1 MDPTT
6 SPETVA
12 QTISILDLIRQ
23 GWYVTYPLILMS
35 ILVTSILI
43 ERIWALRGV
52 ARDIEGV
59 TEDACEKL
67 GTGADAAEG
76 ALRGAINRSAAARIY
91 APLLPLLGRATTDDL
106 LEYGERRRLD
116 EVRRMKG
123 SIWLLGTV
131 ATSAPFIGLLGTVIG
146 IIKSFHQMAVMG
158 TGGFAVVAA
167 GISEALVATALGLLV
182 AILALLFFNYF
193 QTKIANLDTQLRVG
207 LGRFVEAAA
216 GSPVATGGVDGI
228 R

>member
-6 SPETVA
+6 TPETLA
-12 QTISILDLIRQ
+12 TSISLLDLIMQ

-35 ILVTSILI
+35 IVVTSILI
-43 ERIWALRGV
+43 ERIWALRGLSSHID
-52 ARDIEGV
+52 DI
-59 TEDACEKL
+59 TDDTCEKL
-67 GTGADAAEG
+67 GTGTTDEAAGILSG
-76 ALRGAINRSAAARIY
+76 AMTKSPAARIY
-91 APLLPLLGRATTDDL
+91 APLVPLLGRCSTDDL

-131 ATSAPFIGLLGTVIG
+131 AASAPFIGLLGTVIG

-193 QTKIANLDTQLRVG
+193 QTKIGNIDTKLRVG

-216 GSPVATGGVDGI
+216 GSGAVHGV